1 MLRVF
6 KKDLDRLVSEH
17 KASRN
22 NYSISNLKNMFSHG
36 CYPLAAV
43 WSKNAI
49 TKLLL
54 FYPMRSELIV
64 IDNKTQELYWIIDY
78 LDLYNTNGGENND

>member
-6 KKDLDRLVSEH
+6 KKDLDRLVLEN

-22 NYSISNLKNMFSHG
+22 SYSIIGLKNMISHG

-54 FYPMRSELIV
+54 FYPIRSELIV

-78 LDLYNTNGGENND
+78 LDLYNTSGRKNND

>member
-6 KKDLDRLVSEH
+6 KKDLDRLVSER

-22 NYSISNLKNMFSHG
+22 SYSIYQLQNMFISG

-49 TKLLL
+49 TKFLL
-54 FYPMRSELIV
+54 FNPERSELIV
-64 IDNKTQELYWIIDY
+64 VDNKTQELYWIIEY
-78 LDLYNTNGGENND
+78 LDLYHTNGAQTND

>member
-49 TKLLL
+49 TRLLL
-54 FYPMRSELIV
+54 FYPARSELIV
-64 IDNKTQELYWIIDY
+64 IDNKTQALYWIIEY
-78 LDLYNTNGGENND
+78 LGLYRINGGEKQ

>member
-22 NYSISNLKNMFSHG
+22 SYSISNLKNMFSHG

-49 TKLLL
+49 TKFLL
-54 FYPMRSELIV
+54 FYPARSELIV
-64 IDNKTQELYWIIDY
+64 VDNKTQELYWIIEY
-78 LDLYNTNGGENND
+78 LGLYRINGGEKQ

>member
-6 KKDLDRLVSEH
+6 KKDVDHLVTEG

-22 NYSISNLKNMFSHG
+22 SYSISFLKIMISHG

-54 FYPMRSELIV
+54 FYPTSSELIV
-64 IDNKTQELYWIIDY
+64 IDNKTQELYWIIEY
-78 LDLYNTNGGENND
+78 LDLYNTNRGENND